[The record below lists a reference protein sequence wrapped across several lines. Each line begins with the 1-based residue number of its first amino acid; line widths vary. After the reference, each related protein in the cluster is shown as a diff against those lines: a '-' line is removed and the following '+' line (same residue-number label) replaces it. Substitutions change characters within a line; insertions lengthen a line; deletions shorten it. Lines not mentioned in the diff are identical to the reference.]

1 MLNSDVQC
9 MYSQLSVCLQR
20 HDGKLLSFIILK
32 VNGSLI
38 SLNQEQ
44 NIFLFIPLAEESST
58 FLSPHL
64 PMQRLNFYVGTAD
77 PFLSANL
84 LNYLPFLPVEG
95 RLWFL

>member
-1 MLNSDVQC
+1 M
-9 MYSQLSVCLQR
+9 
-20 HDGKLLSFIILK
+20 
-32 VNGSLI
+32 I

-44 NIFLFIPLAEESST
+44 NIFLFIPLTQESSD

-64 PMQRLNFYVGTAD
+64 AMQQVSYYVGAAD

-84 LNYLPFLPVEG
+84 LNYLPFLPVQG